1 MEREVKLSA
10 ANYCYK
16 TEYTDVYHVGKSKIH
31 IFSSLEG
38 FITEEDCFKL
48 SKVET
53 SRILL
58 PTPVYQ
64 NGRYVGCRT
73 KWQEKDWIYAFYNSG
88 MSLKRNLIEMK
99 EELEL
104 LSMLWYDIV
113 DMPFYYSHYD
123 RSILTFDG
131 TFRIRKSDLEKEE
144 LERTIVETEE
154 NLDVVSEE
162 YEKQKKQFEQ
172 RLVASDKA
180 GETTYLDVLLQ
191 SSSISEFISL

>member
-38 FITEEDCFKL
+38 FITEEHCFKL

-88 MSLKRNLIEMK
+88 MSLKRNSASRRMNTESGRMCVKSYTRKISTGNTLQIRTDYIMSGIK
-99 EELEL
+99 EWPPI
-104 LSMLWYDIV
+104 M
-113 DMPFYYSHYD
+113 
-123 RSILTFDG
+123 SIF
-131 TFRIRKSDLEKEE
+131 
-144 LERTIVETEE
+144 
-154 NLDVVSEE
+154 
-162 YEKQKKQFEQ
+162 
-172 RLVASDKA
+172 
-180 GETTYLDVLLQ
+180 
-191 SSSISEFISL
+191 SSIHLYSSLFPSCR